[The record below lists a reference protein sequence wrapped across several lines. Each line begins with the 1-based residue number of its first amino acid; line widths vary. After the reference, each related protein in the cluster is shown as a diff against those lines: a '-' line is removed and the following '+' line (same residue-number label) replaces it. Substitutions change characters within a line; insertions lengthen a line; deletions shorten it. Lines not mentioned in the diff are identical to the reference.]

1 MRKRQKRPVIYG
13 KRGLFILAYLRY
25 ARASVDL
32 LCSHIFVS
40 LLTRTLVLFCYI
52 PVQNSVD
59 TFINFVGISFGS
71 RVDEED
77 IQPIATYDAASGCM
91 RRIASVAS
99 ASPWKNRAFARK
111 KMAEV
116 RREHTVFYITR
127 GGHAS
132 MVGEEEEEEEEV
144 DDACVKSG
152 EEASLDHH
160 PLHGAVRGM
169 LKEQNKKALKRAR
182 KMEKQ
187 T

>member
-1 MRKRQKRPVIYG
+1 MGP
-13 KRGLFILAYLRY
+13 
-25 ARASVDL
+25 
-32 LCSHIFVS
+32 
-40 LLTRTLVLFCYI
+40 
-52 PVQNSVD
+52 
-59 TFINFVGISFGS
+59 SFGS

-77 IQPIATYDAASGCM
+77 IQPIATYDAATGSM
-91 RRIASVAS
+91 RRIASTES

-111 KMAEV
+111 KMADI
-116 RREHTVFYITR
+116 RREHTVFYVTR

-132 MVGEEEEEEEEV
+132 AVGEEEEEEEV

-182 KMEKQ
+182 RMEKQ
-187 T
+187 A